1 MKNNYALETFMDDVG
16 SCKSENAVRFC
27 ARAPN
32 NAVVGLWEFNSLSAR
47 LRRVRF
53 PSAAPNNASRW
64 DLCLDS
70 ESCNIFQFNSGTEAS
85 YYGSDGICVG
95 FQFQIVQWF
104 DSIVARQFIL

>member
-53 PSAAPNNASRW
+53 PFAAPNNA
-64 DLCLDS
+64 LIEFALALEAECTECLIHTGGPS
-70 ESCNIFQFNSGTEAS
+70 LRA
-85 YYGSDGICVG
+85 
-95 FQFQIVQWF
+95 
-104 DSIVARQFIL
+104 